1 MLKGLTDQQVEES
14 RLKHGSNVIE
24 EAEAETFFEK
34 VKAQLGDPMIKL
46 LIAIAVI
53 MGILAVIGHGDWL
66 EVAGIVFFSCFSYTY
81 FCSYGDGFR

>member
-46 LIAIAVI
+46 LIAIAA
-53 MGILAVIGHGDWL
+53 L
-66 EVAGIVFFSCFSYTY
+66 
-81 FCSYGDGFR
+81 